1 MPVPLDSEDRISC
14 RARHATLLNSSW
26 SLGMMLIYR
35 LITRSDLRATA
46 RAVISSI
53 AHGRN
58 PSSFMP
64 LISDRERVRLNRK
77 RRHTAGVGSHMEEG
91 GRRRGVGQEA
101 RPSSPAQT
109 LVA

>member
-1 MPVPLDSEDRISC
+1 
-14 RARHATLLNSSW
+14 
-26 SLGMMLIYR
+26 MMLIYR

-46 RAVISSI
+46 RAVISCI

-58 PSSFMP
+58 PSSSIP
-64 LISDRERVRLNRK
+64 LMSDRERVRLHRK
-77 RRHTAGVGSHMEEG
+77 RRHIAGVGSNLEEG
-91 GRRRGVGQEA
+91 GRSRGVGQKA

>member
-1 MPVPLDSEDRISC
+1 
-14 RARHATLLNSSW
+14 
-26 SLGMMLIYR
+26 
-35 LITRSDLRATA
+35 
-46 RAVISSI
+46 
-53 AHGRN
+53 
-58 PSSFMP
+58 MP